1 MHEFVSLKDDVQ
13 LKETKCK
20 SNIMDMMNPLYDTNI
35 MINQKDYWQIWQLI
49 DINTIMR
56 IIYWYIFRRNTNIFI
71 FIMQIKV
78 TRIQN

>member
-35 MINQKDYWQIWQLI
+35 MINQKDY
-49 DINTIMR
+49 
-56 IIYWYIFRRNTNIFI
+56 
-71 FIMQIKV
+71 
-78 TRIQN
+78 